1 MRVFTA
7 NLTTSS

>member
-7 NLTTSS
+7 NLTTRS